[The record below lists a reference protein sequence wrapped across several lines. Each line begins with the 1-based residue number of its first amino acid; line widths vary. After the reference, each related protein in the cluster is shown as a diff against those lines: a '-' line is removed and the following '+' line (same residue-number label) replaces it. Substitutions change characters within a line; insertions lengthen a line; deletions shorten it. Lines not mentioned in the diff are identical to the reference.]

1 MNVLLKEDKVLAIFA
16 ISTLLVSVSG
26 TNFGFNAYAANSSE
40 NDDRE
45 EKQSEK
51 DLKEQNKEKIDEQKE
66 QHKEKT
72 DEQKQLKTELRD
84 EYKIKLEEKK
94 KQFVDFEIAL
104 KEKYNILK
112 NEFKEKYQQLRIS
125 KILELKADTS
135 NDVKSSLSDDEKI
148 ELEIKHKELRLL
160 EHEFREN
167 IKNLKL
173 ESKEQFNEL
182 KHELKIQE
190 DDRKNKIHDRI
201 NELKE
206 KYKDKIREHDNHDS
220 ADLESYP
227 SDYEGK
233 KINVCHVPPGNSDNA
248 HTINI
253 SVNALKDHLAH
264 GDSLGKCDEP
274 AQTDETDE
282 EGHQI
287 TIKLKEDIGVSQR

>member
-1 MNVLLKEDKVLAIFA
+1 MDELKEDKVIAIFA
-16 ISTLLVSVSG
+16 ISTLLVSVTGS
-26 TNFGFNAYAANSSE
+26 NFGFNAYADDSSE

-51 DLKEQNKEKIDEQKE
+51 ELKE
-66 QHKEKT
+66 QHKEKI
-72 DEQKQLKTELRD
+72 DDQKQLKNELRD

-94 KQFVDFEIAL
+94 KQFVNFEKEL
-104 KEKYNILK
+104 KEKYNTLK

-125 KILELKADTS
+125 KISELKEDTS
-135 NDVKSSLSDDEKI
+135 DNVKSSLSDDEKI

-173 ESKEQFNEL
+173 EAKEQFNEL

-190 DDRKNKIHDRI
+190 DDRKSKIRDRI

-206 KYKDKIREHDNHDS
+206 KYKDKIREHYNHDS
-220 ADLESYP
+220 ANLENYP
-227 SDYEGK
+227 SDYAGK
-233 KINVCHVPPGNSDNA
+233 KINVCHFPPGNSDNA

-253 SVNALKDHLAH
+253 SVNAVKVHLAH
-264 GDSLGKCDEP
+264 VGDYLGECESD
-274 AQTDETDE
+274 QTDDTDEATDE
-282 EGHQI
+282 EGQ
-287 TIKLKEDIGVSQR
+287 TIKIELKEEIGSYSNTN

>member
-1 MNVLLKEDKVLAIFA
+1 MDELKEDKVIAIFA
-16 ISTLLVSVSG
+16 ISTLLVSVTGS
-26 TNFGFNAYAANSSE
+26 NFGFNAYADDSSE

-51 DLKEQNKEKIDEQKE
+51 ELKE
-66 QHKEKT
+66 QHKEKI
-72 DEQKQLKTELRD
+72 DDQKQLKNELRD

-94 KQFVDFEIAL
+94 KQFVNFEKEL
-104 KEKYNILK
+104 KEKYNTLK

-125 KILELKADTS
+125 KISELKEDTS
-135 NDVKSSLSDDEKI
+135 DDEKSSLSDNEKI
-148 ELEIKHKELRLL
+148 ELEIKRKELRFL

-173 ESKEQFNEL
+173 EAKEQFDEL

-190 DDRKNKIHDRI
+190 DDRKNKIRDRI

-220 ADLESYP
+220 ADLERYP

-253 SVNALKDHLAH
+253 SVNAWKSHMAH
-264 GDSLGKCDEP
+264 GDSLGKC
-274 AQTDETDE
+274 
-282 EGHQI
+282 EGQN
-287 TIKLKEDIGVSQR
+287 IKIELKEEIVSSAMTIR

>member
-1 MNVLLKEDKVLAIFA
+1 MDELKEDKVIAIFA
-16 ISTLLVSVSG
+16 ISALFVSVTGS
-26 TNFGFNAYAANSSE
+26 NFGFIAYADDSSE

-45 EKQSEK
+45 EKQNEK
-51 DLKEQNKEKIDEQKE
+51 ELKE
-66 QHKEKT
+66 QHKEKI

-94 KQFVDFEIAL
+94 KQFVNFEKEL
-104 KEKYNILK
+104 KEKYNTLK

-125 KILELKADTS
+125 KISELKEDTS
-135 NDVKSSLSDDEKI
+135 DDEKSSLSDNEKI
-148 ELEIKHKELRLL
+148 ELEIKRKELRFL

-173 ESKEQFNEL
+173 EAKEQFNEL
-182 KHELKIQE
+182 KHELKIQD
-190 DDRKNKIHDRI
+190 DDRKNKIRDRI

-220 ADLESYP
+220 ADLERYP

-253 SVNALKDHLAH
+253 SVNAWKSHMAH
-264 GDSLGKCDEP
+264 GDSLGKC
-274 AQTDETDE
+274 
-282 EGHQI
+282 EGQN
-287 TIKLKEDIGVSQR
+287 IKIELKEEIGSSAMTIR

>member
-1 MNVLLKEDKVLAIFA
+1 MKEYTIFA
-16 ISTLLVSVSG
+16 IFTISALFVSAPSS
-26 TNFGFNAYAANSSE
+26 NFGFIAYAYDSSE

-51 DLKEQNKEKIDEQKE
+51 ELKEHHKEKIDEQK
-66 QHKEKT
+66 QHEKE
-72 DEQKQLKTELRD
+72 
-84 EYKIKLEEKK
+84 
-94 KQFVDFEIAL
+94 L
-104 KEKYNILK
+104 KEKYNALK

-125 KILELKADTS
+125 KISELKEDTS
-135 NDVKSSLSDDEKI
+135 DDIKSSLSDNEKI
-148 ELEIKHKELRLL
+148 ELEIKRKELQLL

-173 ESKEQFNEL
+173 ESKEQFQEL

-190 DDRKNKIHDRI
+190 DDRKIKIRDRI

-206 KYKDKIREHDNHDS
+206 KYKDKIREHDNRDL

-253 SVNALKDHLAH
+253 SVNAWKAHMAH
-264 GDSLGKCDEP
+264 GDSLGKCDESD
-274 AQTDETDE
+274 QTDETDE
-282 EGHQI
+282 STDEGGQN
-287 TIKLKEDIGVSQR
+287 IKIELKEELDLHSITN

>member
-1 MNVLLKEDKVLAIFA
+1 MKEDKVLVIFA
-16 ISTLLVSVSG
+16 ISALFVSILGS
-26 TNFGFNAYAANSSE
+26 NFGFIAYADDSSK

-51 DLKEQNKEKIDEQKE
+51 ELKEQRKEKIDEQK
-66 QHKEKT
+66 
-72 DEQKQLKTELRD
+72 QLKNELRD

-94 KQFVDFEIAL
+94 KQFVNFEKEL
-104 KEKYNILK
+104 KEKYNTLK

-125 KILELKADTS
+125 KISELKEDTS
-135 NDVKSSLSDDEKI
+135 DDVKSSLSDDEKI
-148 ELEIKHKELRLL
+148 ELEIKRNELRLL

-173 ESKEQFNEL
+173 EAKEQFDEL

-190 DDRKNKIHDRI
+190 DDRKNKIRDRI

-233 KINVCHVPPGNSDNA
+233 KINVCHATPENSDNA

-253 SVNALKDHLAH
+253 SVNALKSHLAH
-264 GDSLGKCDEP
+264 GDYLGKCDESD
-274 AQTDETDE
+274 QTDDE
-282 EGHQI
+282 GQN
-287 TIKLKEDIGVSQR
+287 IKIELKEEIGSYSNTN

>member
-1 MNVLLKEDKVLAIFA
+1 MDELKEDKVLAIFA
-16 ISTLLVSVSG
+16 ISALLVSVTGS
-26 TNFGFNAYAANSSE
+26 NFGFIAYADDLSE

-45 EKQSEK
+45 EKQYEK
-51 DLKEQNKEKIDEQKE
+51 ELKEQHKEKIDEQK
-66 QHKEKT
+66 
-72 DEQKQLKTELRD
+72 QLKNELRD

-94 KQFVDFEIAL
+94 KQFVNFEKEL
-104 KEKYNILK
+104 KEKYNTLK

-125 KILELKADTS
+125 KISELKEDTLD
-135 NDVKSSLSDDEKI
+135 NVKSSLSDDEKI
-148 ELEIKHKELRLL
+148 ELEIKQKELRLL

-173 ESKEQFNEL
+173 EAKEQFNEL

-190 DDRKNKIHDRI
+190 DDRKSKIRDRI

-253 SVNALKDHLAH
+253 SVNELKSHLAH
-264 GDSLGKCDEP
+264 DDYFGKCEP
-274 AQTDETDE
+274 DQTDEIDESTDE
-282 EGHQI
+282 EGQNFHV
-287 TIKLKEDIGVSQR
+287 TIEEQLGLKMNIR